1 MSTCNQLDLETL
13 GYRLI
18 GFKHHL
24 ELCIC
29 NDIEGPTP
37 GYHNCHTSKINL
49 SSHFKHDIY

>member
-29 NDIEGPTP
+29 NNIEGPTP